1 MEYFNNLDFDRTIG
15 LLGFVLTIYSVYYAY
30 TQNKKNRI
38 ARELKLDRG
47 QTFSIFKDNSAI
59 STPELKLMWNSRQV
73 GNIYLLTFF
82 LKNSGTISLKQED
95 FLKSITVDFR
105 EDIEILKT
113 KVFSTSEYSQLRWT
127 NSKNKIYIDVQL
139 FESKKL
145 IKTEIIYTGDT
156 MSPVNIDVAI
166 LDGNIEKFTVDGKGR
181 NNTDIAMDTKL
192 YSIDSYYVGVFAYF
206 MFPMTILVIVFA
218 LLHLIGLSLSPLTLL
233 LIAIPATI
241 IGFHKIGNN
250 YSESM
255 EFRNVNNWI
264 EFSQEI

>member
-1 MEYFNNLDFDRTIG
+1 MGIGAYESFQYVQEYKEVLD
-15 LLGFVLTIYSVYYAY
+15 
-30 TQNKKNRI
+30 
-38 ARELKLDRG
+38 
-47 QTFSIFKDNSAI
+47 
-59 STPELKLMWNSRQV
+59 
-73 GNIYLLTFF
+73 
-82 LKNSGTISLKQED
+82 ED
-95 FLKSITVDFR
+95 F
-105 EDIEILKT
+105 
-113 KVFSTSEYSQLRWT
+113 QL
-127 NSKNKIYIDVQL
+127 N
-139 FESKKL
+139 E
-145 IKTEIIYTGDT
+145 KTEIIYTGDT

-255 EFRNVNNWI
+255 DSSSQIQLIQHDYLRTCRVNSI
-264 EFSQEI
+264 DFVVRKR